1 MIDLHI
7 DVAGFVAWLRQA
19 ESEMQANAKQALGQS
34 VALALR
40 NARATQAFK
49 DHTGA
54 LRRSIVRGERGAF
67 SQFIKASAK
76 HALYVEEDTKAH
88 EIRPKRTGTVS
99 SRRAGG
105 KAMPPLLKFRIAGHW
120 ISKAFVKHPGTT
132 GTHFLER
139 AAHAAADPFV
149 SMLERAAA
157 AAFR

>member
-7 DVAGFVAWLRQA
+7 DVTGFVAWLRQA

-49 DHTGA
+49 DHTGT

-67 SQFIKASAK
+67 SQFIAAKAKYA
-76 HALYVEEDTKAH
+76 AYVEHGTPPHRIEPRKAKVL
-88 EIRPKRTGTVS
+88 RFVT
-99 SRRAGG
+99 AGG
-105 KAMPPLLKFRIAGHW
+105 IRFSRG
-120 ISKAFVKHPGTT
+120 VNHPGTKPT
-132 GTHFLER
+132 NFLER